1 MEETVI
7 EMSEELRHQ
16 CMSIFKY
23 VRDCYGSEINKSILF
38 REFNIGEN
46 NKEKIFKFLESNGI
60 KFVKTSKEP
69 QKKGL
74 GQKKVVVKGNFEVPH
89 FDNPYNNP
97 YDDFY
102 QPPIRKATISS
113 ASEPK
118 VTSSKATAKSLADSV
133 IKRTAEEIQKKKE
146 QEKVLEDLRK
156 VSFQSGY
163 YGKKSVS
170 NFNTKT

>member
-1 MEETVI
+1 MEEAVI
-7 EMSEELRHQ
+7 EMSEELRNE
-16 CMSIFKY
+16 CIRIFKF
-23 VRDCYGSEINKSILF
+23 VRDCYGTEITKSVLF
-38 REFNIGEN
+38 KEFNIGEN

-74 GQKKVVVKGNFEVPH
+74 GQKKVAVKVGFELPD
-89 FDNPYNNP
+89 FDNPYG
-97 YDDFY
+97 YV
-102 QPPIRKATISS
+102 PPIRKATISS
-113 ASEPK
+113 TSEPK
-118 VTSSKATAKSLADSV
+118 VTASKATAKSLADSV

-163 YGKKSVS
+163 YGKVRTNK
-170 NFNTKT
+170 F